1 MNPSTRTSATLIGGI
16 LAAELLAIAALPVH
30 AQDHP
35 FVVDAPHKT
44 TYLNGGIGSDEEHY
58 MRTIA
63 QDWPLRMTFAQSPG
77 GEFVAGVRLLVTD
90 IKGEPYLQLN
100 DAGPMTYA
108 RLPAGKYRIVASY
121 QGRSET
127 REVVIDGKSGR
138 GEVFDWQH
146 KAG

>member
-1 MNPSTRTSATLIGGI
+1 MNPSTRTSATLIGSI

-63 QDWPLRMTFAQSPG
+63 Q
-77 GEFVAGVRLLVTD
+77 
-90 IKGEPYLQLN
+90 
-100 DAGPMTYA
+100 
-108 RLPAGKYRIVASY
+108 
-121 QGRSET
+121 
-127 REVVIDGKSGR
+127 
-138 GEVFDWQH
+138 
-146 KAG
+146 